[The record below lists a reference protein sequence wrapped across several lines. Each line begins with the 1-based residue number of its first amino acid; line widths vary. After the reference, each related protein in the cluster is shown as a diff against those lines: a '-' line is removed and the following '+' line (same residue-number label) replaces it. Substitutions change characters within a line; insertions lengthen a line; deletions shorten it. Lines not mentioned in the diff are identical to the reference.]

1 MKNRLLLIIPL
12 FAFFSSIHAAN
23 IKIST
28 DKPEYWRYEIV
39 TVICEFEA
47 PAAAILPSFKKKE
60 QPSFRNMECTA
71 KIFHNNALV
80 TTVGKTTTINL
91 SYNRSTKQFTGKWPI
106 PFNPKLGEYRAI
118 VLLKD
123 GSKKYAGNAAF
134 KIKGRTAPELPK
146 GFSVMN
152 IEPGDSIIRRVPGVG
167 GKAVKV
173 WENYVLW
180 SKFMGADA
188 MWHCVGQ
195 SQIWNKPNAVNSE
208 EFPWDQKSVRQM
220 GEVGEELHRHNIK
233 YGTWITSFVLLGNR
247 QDLSPYAHTTGYDK
261 ENDTL
266 RNLIYVSI
274 KDKKRHD
281 DIAALLKKMNSNPN
295 VDYVGLDY
303 VRTDFGGYEYAS
315 EFVSD
320 MPVRGV
326 PYGWYSL
333 SEEDRMLWLG
343 RKIEKEKNRPV
354 IEMWQWW
361 RAHKMSQIIIYIREK
376 AGVTK
381 PMWAFTLTWEQ
392 GRQHGQDPLMF
403 IDAGIDMTAAM
414 YYSIDKLTYPM
425 MITDWRNY
433 LSRGK
438 TSLVAG
444 QCVDWNLLGKTY
456 DPSGPDEHFLR
467 QQLLVDRLIGVNP
480 SLGLFWH
487 DLTRAFLSTSGPYSS
502 LEWGITGAASFT
514 YLRKKQGYFPFTV
527 TWDAPDE
534 VKLNTPF
541 TMEINIKNTS
551 KIGGNYVMKPM
562 KLANL
567 AMSDAI
573 DQTFYLAP
581 GEIRTFNINMQAAQ
595 IDRRKHN
602 MQMIAFMIQYGDKQT
617 QKRYFEY
624 KYVKVEKNDK

>member
-1 MKNRLLLIIPL
+1 MKTKFTLIIPL
-12 FAFFSSIHAAN
+12 ILFFSSVHAVN
-23 IKIST
+23 IKVST

-39 TVICEFEA
+39 TIMCDLEMPGTPVI
-47 PAAAILPSFKKKE
+47 PSFRKKE
-60 QPSFRNMECTA
+60 QQPSRNMECTA
-71 KIFHNNALV
+71 KIFHKNTLI

-91 SYNRSTKQFTGKWPI
+91 SYNRSTKRFTGKWPI
-106 PFNPKLGEYRAI
+106 PLNPKLGEYRAM
-118 VLLKD
+118 VLVKD
-123 GSKKYAGNAAF
+123 GSKKYAGNVAF
-134 KIKGRTAPELPK
+134 KIKGRTPSPLPK

-195 SQIWNKPNAVNSE
+195 SQIWDKPNAVNSE

-220 GEVGEELHRHNIK
+220 REVGEELHRHNIK

-266 RNLIYVSI
+266 RKLIYVSI

-281 DIAALLKKMNSNPN
+281 DIADLLKKMNNNPG

-326 PYGWYSL
+326 PADWYSL
-333 SEEDRMLWLG
+333 DEDSRMLWLG
-343 RKIEKEKNRPV
+343 RKIEKEKNRSV

-376 AGVTK
+376 AGITK
-381 PMWAFTLTWEQ
+381 PMWAFTLTWEM
-392 GRQHGQDPLMF
+392 GKQHGQDPLMF
-403 IDAGIDMTAAM
+403 IDAGIDMNAAM
-414 YYSIDKLTYPM
+414 YYSVPKDTYPM
-425 MITDWRNY
+425 MINDWEAY
-433 LSRGK
+433 LKRGK

-444 QCVDWNLLGKTY
+444 QCVDWNLLGRTY
-456 DPSGPDEHFLR
+456 DPAGPAEHFIR
-467 QQLLVDRLIGVNP
+467 QQHLVDKLLPVNP

-487 DLTRAFLSTSGPYSS
+487 DLTRAFLNTSGPYSS
-502 LEWGITGAASFT
+502 LEWGITGAATFT
-514 YLRKKQGYFPFTV
+514 YLRKKQGCFPFTV

-534 VKLNTPF
+534 VKLNVPF
-541 TMEINIKNTS
+541 TVEINVKNTS
-551 KIGGNYVMKPM
+551 KTGSNFIMKPM
-562 KLANL
+562 KIANL
-567 AMSDAI
+567 SMSESA

-581 GEIRTFNINMQAAQ
+581 GEIRTFNLNMQAARM
-595 IDRRKHN
+595 DARKEN
-602 MQMIAFMIQYGDKQT
+602 MQMIAFMIQYGERKT
-617 QKRYFEY
+617 QNRYFEY
-624 KYVKVEKNDK
+624 KYVKVEKQ